1 MMGTLMGVIDNCF
14 LMVCSMVMVTRVR
27 RIISS
32 FIIITLT
39 TRHLVQYCFYSAV
52 EPTTITL
59 INGTPHFTINL
70 SFIHLDYPNRFTAIT
85 SHYVII
91 TPPPQSPSV
100 STHLIVV
107 QHNTPTIYP
116 LI

>member
-39 TRHLVQYCFYSAV
+39 TRHLV
-52 EPTTITL
+52 
-59 INGTPHFTINL
+59 
-70 SFIHLDYPNRFTAIT
+70 
-85 SHYVII
+85 
-91 TPPPQSPSV
+91 
-100 STHLIVV
+100 
-107 QHNTPTIYP
+107 
-116 LI
+116 